1 MHDHFNEVGSVCK
14 CGVPILKSKG
24 FDGNG
29 LCEYLLHPSYKP
41 CLYSESRVISLALRV
56 PLKIM
61 STFTDHEN
69 FRPMLSI
76 ELSFT
81 KMNSKYIIK
90 WSEFL

>member
-1 MHDHFNEVGSVCK
+1 MHDHFNEVGSVCE
-14 CGVPILKSKG
+14 CGVPILKNKG

-61 STFTDHEN
+61 STKNILLLLIMKTSDLCY
-69 FRPMLSI
+69 P
-76 ELSFT
+76 
-81 KMNSKYIIK
+81 
-90 WSEFL
+90 

>member
-1 MHDHFNEVGSVCK
+1 MWCAHFEN
-14 CGVPILKSKG
+14 KG
-24 FDGNG
+24 FDGNR

-41 CLYSESRVISLALRV
+41 CLYSESRVTSLALRV
-56 PLKIM
+56 TLENHVNKKYF
-61 STFTDHEN
+61 TFTDHEN

-90 WSEFL
+90 WSQFL